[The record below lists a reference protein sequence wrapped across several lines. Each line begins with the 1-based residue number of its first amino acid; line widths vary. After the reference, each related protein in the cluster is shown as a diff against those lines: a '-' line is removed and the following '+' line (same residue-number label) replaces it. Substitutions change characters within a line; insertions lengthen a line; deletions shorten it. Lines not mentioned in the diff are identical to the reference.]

1 MEGDSSVKS
10 GFTDPNP
17 TSSFAIDST
26 APPHFELMDVW
37 SRSGS
42 KYRIR
47 AVSLLALNIV
57 LFAGA
62 ACFTYWLRSGE
73 FFAPI
78 REGYW
83 DSIAQ
88 AFVGVGR
95 PDVSLAAFL
104 IEPISI
110 HDVPMQIPIV
120 GLLMA
125 ALISIPILVAILY
138 RFWSSIPFIA
148 IIGFIAV
155 MPWLAITLFFSCIIA
170 SVRPFRTRIRFMSAM
185 LALIPAILYLILA
198 WSGTR
203 DVVVGR
209 IDPVDRIK
217 FVAPWVLAIVASAV
231 VFAIVLS
238 IARVVNYRPGAV
250 TPLLAVMFAI
260 PMLLFEKHVGRDEL
274 YYRLLERLDRA
285 YFADEN
291 AGLGLHGA
299 AEERWERLPQPR
311 PPRGPIREMEQ
322 ESWLFELA
330 SDLSRRQVEL
340 AANQSDIVRRCD
352 WFHHQYPY
360 SPYTPNALF
369 IKARAEDL
377 RLDIQ
382 EFRRTRWI
390 RLYDDVPNPNSRQTW
405 EIIAENRPDSPLASV
420 ALLRM
425 SQLDAKECDID
436 RAIARTRQL
445 LTHFDRNVVNEPN
458 KGDEFALFLDRPALE
473 AGLNIDGNKVVLAAT
488 WLRDLLEANSDD
500 EAYRMGPLCGAQ
512 LGRAG
517 TAYGLLDLD
526 AREDDYENQL
536 KKLLDAFPSCKLSDN
551 IELELAKKIPAVEDR
566 TAALSSLLQR
576 YPEGDAAPEGMIRLA
591 IALREQNEP
600 QQAGLILA
608 RLLQDHP
615 HSIWARKCAELR
627 LQPTRIRVS
636 AVLHE

>member
-1 MEGDSSVKS
+1 MHQP
-10 GFTDPNP
+10 DPM
-17 TSSFAIDST
+17 FST
-26 APPHFELMDVW
+26 ATEPTAPARFELMDVW
-37 SRSGS
+37 SRSGP

-47 AVSLLALNIV
+47 AIALLAVNIV

-138 RFWSSIPFIA
+138 RFSSSIPFIA

-155 MPWLAITLFFSCIIA
+155 MPWLAITLLFSCIIA

-217 FVAPWVLAIVASAV
+217 FVAPWVLAIVASAL

-238 IARVVNYRPGAV
+238 IARLVNYRPGAV
-250 TPLLAVMFAI
+250 TPLLALMFGI
-260 PMLLFEKHVGRDEL
+260 PMILFEKHVGRDEL

-291 AGLGLHGA
+291 AGLGLHSA
-299 AEERWERLPQPR
+299 VRERWDRLPQPR
-311 PPRGPIREMEQ
+311 PLREAIREMEQ

-340 AANQSDIVRRCD
+340 AANQADIMQRCD

-369 IKARAEDL
+369 IKARAGDL
-377 RLDIQ
+377 RLDVQ

-390 RLYDDVPNPNSRQTW
+390 RLYDDVPNAGSRQMW
-405 EIIAENRPDSPLASV
+405 EMIAENRPDSPLAAV

-425 SQLDAKECDID
+425 SQLDAKDCDID
-436 RAIARTRQL
+436 RAIARTREL
-445 LTHFDRNVVNEPN
+445 LLHFDRGVVKEARKANE
-458 KGDEFALFLDRPALE
+458 FTLFLDRPALE
-473 AGLNIDGNKVVLAAT
+473 AGLNINVDRVLLGAT

-500 EAYRMGPLCGAQ
+500 EVYRTDPLCGAQ
-512 LGRAG
+512 FGRAG
-517 TAYGLLDLD
+517 TLYGLLDLD
-526 AREDDYENQL
+526 ARADGYENDL
-536 KKLLDAFPSCKLSDN
+536 EKLLAAFPGCTLADN
-551 IELELAKKIPAVEDR
+551 IELELAKKLPSALDR
-566 TAALSSLLQR
+566 VAALESFLER
-576 YPEGDAAPEGMIRLA
+576 FPNGDAAPEGMIRLA
-591 IALREQNEP
+591 VALREQDEP

-608 RLLQDHP
+608 RLVRDHP
-615 HSIWARKCAELR
+615 NSIWARKCAELR
-627 LQPTRIRVS
+627 LQTAPLRVGM
-636 AVLHE
+636 VNP